1 MAQQNSDLRSGI
13 SDVRLDHA
21 ILGLVGIVEGI
32 SIDEEI
38 NLVELDFLKRWL
50 AAYRD
55 AHDKSIF
62 GELIPLIEEAME
74 SGIITAD
81 AHDNILRLRGQLGEE
96 SGRYD
101 AISTDVER
109 LRGIM
114 GGILA
119 DCRVTDDELYGLR
132 VWLRDH
138 DHLEDCWPYNEINTI
153 VANVLSDGR
162 IDDGEQELLKRMFTQ
177 FAHVG

>member
-81 AHDNILRLRGQLGEE
+81 AHDK
-96 SGRYD
+96 
-101 AISTDVER
+101 
-109 LRGIM
+109 M
-114 GGILA
+114 
-119 DCRVTDDELYGLR
+119 
-132 VWLRDH
+132 
-138 DHLEDCWPYNEINTI
+138 
-153 VANVLSDGR
+153 
-162 IDDGEQELLKRMFTQ
+162 
-177 FAHVG
+177 